1 MKYALSLGMSVLALS
16 GCASAPASSPTTPAP
31 ASSAAPVEE
40 APTPGEEE
48 EAAPEPP
55 KQSSAEAWA
64 EKRSREEA
72 AAAPPSSTDA
82 MAADPL
88 AIGDAMESAVT
99 TKIEL
104 TPARQLRTKSV
115 RDLEDGRKIAEKAE
129 TYDEAVKK
137 LVVRLGKP
145 TWVEDG
151 KKHVWVVRD
160 STHCYRLA
168 LGGDGSI
175 ETETVTPNDWRMLS
189 ALSQQNACTGA
200 VKNGIP
206 GMKH

>member
-1 MKYALSLGMSVLALS
+1 
-16 GCASAPASSPTTPAP
+16 
-31 ASSAAPVEE
+31 
-40 APTPGEEE
+40 
-48 EAAPEPP
+48 
-55 KQSSAEAWA
+55 
-64 EKRSREEA
+64 
-72 AAAPPSSTDA
+72 
-82 MAADPL
+82 
-88 AIGDAMESAVT
+88 MESAVT